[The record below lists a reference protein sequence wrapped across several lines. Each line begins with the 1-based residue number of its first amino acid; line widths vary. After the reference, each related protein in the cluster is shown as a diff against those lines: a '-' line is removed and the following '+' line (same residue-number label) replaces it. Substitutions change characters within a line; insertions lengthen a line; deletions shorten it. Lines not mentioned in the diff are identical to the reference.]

1 MPPTTTTSESPLPQA
16 APHPHPGWL
25 AGWRGLFFAALLLAA
40 LVGAIHREVLFR
52 GAIYHMDDAA
62 DNYYPARVAF
72 ARALHEGTLPSWEK
86 DTMGGW
92 PLLADPYYGYFYPLN
107 FVFFLG
113 QRAGEPPSGL
123 ASGVPAGL
131 GLAAAL
137 HAWLAGL
144 GMFIYLRRQRLS
156 WAAAMFGAISF
167 SLSSFLVVR
176 IRHIIYVQMMAW
188 VPFLLAAIDAYIQN
202 QRRRTLA
209 LCALCVGL
217 LMLAGAHSLVHFV
230 ALVLACYTLS
240 RIGQAALAQPV
251 GARLRFGLNTTF
263 ALVGAALIGA
273 LLSAVAVLPTLLALP
288 HTARTLGTEY
298 AFASTYAWPAWS
310 YLRLLLMPDFMGSGE
325 WRTAPWFGQWNHWEL
340 AGYYQ
345 GALALLLAAPGALFP
360 SHTGQKFSAERIALL
375 LLSVLAVLLALGDAG
390 PVHRF
395 AFHHV
400 PLYGALRCPARALC
414 MLVISL
420 PILGAHGAEAL
431 FGRPEAPQLQPAPP
445 SRQKLL
451 RWLCAGGLAA
461 LVFGLTTW
469 RALGQFQLA
478 GSLGLPQL
486 VMTQARAQLLAVCG
500 GLAATALLCWVGR
513 LRGAL
518 PLGLLGLLT
527 AADQCH
533 TDRGYVQPKPSDFA
547 YGTERFHA
555 VEWLMNEMAQPGP
568 LARFVPDGRGPFR
581 LLSIGETVG
590 LESASGYSSML
601 PWRYVQLLYIINNGQ
616 PYPFKKLRYDP
627 AAAQL
632 MRLDS
637 PLVDMLNI
645 RYLISYARPSSKW
658 LERFYPSPGLPPHA
672 RYEPSW
678 DPILRVYE
686 NTAVMPRAYIGY
698 QARLAN
704 TQALEASLL
713 AQRDFDPHRE
723 FVLGLERGRSEPAAP
738 PPPIENRGRQ
748 PGAARILQH
757 QRHRVVIEAEAAAAG
772 MLILADT
779 YFPGWSATVDG
790 IQQPIWPVNL
800 AQRGVALA
808 PGPHRVE
815 MVYRDRALIWGSSL
829 SLLGLLLTL
838 ALLVLRRAPPGS
850 A

>member
-1 MPPTTTTSESPLPQA
+1 MPPTTPTPEGPSP
-16 APHPHPGWL
+16 APVPPPHRRWL
-25 AGWRGLFFAALLLAA
+25 EGWRGLLVAALILAA
-40 LVGAIHREVLFR
+40 LVGALHREVLLR
-52 GAIYHMDDAA
+52 GSIYHMDDAA

-123 ASGVPAGL
+123 AAGVPAGL

-156 WAAAMFGAISF
+156 FAAALFGAIAF

-188 VPFLLAAIDAYIQN
+188 VPFLLAAIDSYIEQR
-202 QRRRTLA
+202 RRRTLGLA
-209 LCALCVGL
+209 ALCVGM

-230 ALVLACYTLS
+230 ALVIACYTLS
-240 RIGQAALAQPV
+240 RIGQATLAQPI
-251 GARLRFGLNTTF
+251 GTRLSFGLSTTL
-263 ALVGAALIGA
+263 ALVGAAVIGA

-288 HTARTLGTEY
+288 YTARTLGTEY

-310 YLRLLLMPDFMGSGE
+310 YLRLLLMPDFMGPGE
-325 WRTAPWFGQWNHWEL
+325 WRAAPWFGQWNHWEL

-345 GALALLLAAPGALFP
+345 GALALLLALPGALLRSP
-360 SHTGQKFSAERIALL
+360 SQSGPRIAAERIALL
-375 LLSVLAVLLALGDAG
+375 LLSLLAVLLALGDAG

-414 MLVISL
+414 MLVIAL

-431 FGRPEAPQLQPAPP
+431 FGLGQRPPQPTTLSQQ
-445 SRQKLL
+445 RLG
-451 RWLCAGGLAA
+451 RWLVAGGLAA
-461 LVFGLTTW
+461 LVFALTTW
-469 RALGQFQLA
+469 RVLAQLHLA
-478 GSLGLPQL
+478 GSLAMPQL
-486 VMTQARAQLLAVCG
+486 LMTQARAQLLAVVG
-500 GLAATALLCWVGR
+500 GLAATMLLCWVGR

-518 PLGLLGLLT
+518 PLGLLCLLT
-527 AADQCH
+527 AADQYH

-555 VEWLMNEMAQPGP
+555 VEWLTKEMQQPGP

-581 LLSIGETVG
+581 LLSLGETLG

-632 MRLDS
+632 VRLDS

-645 RYLISYARPSSKW
+645 RYLITYERPSPKW
-658 LERFYPSPGLPPHA
+658 LERFSPPPGLPPHA

-678 DPILRVYE
+678 DPMLRVYE
-686 NTAVMPRAYIGY
+686 NTAVMPRAYVAY
-698 QARLAN
+698 QARIAN
-704 TQALEASLL
+704 TQAAEASLL

-723 FVLGLERGRSEPAAP
+723 FVLGLARGRSGSADV

-748 PGAARILQH
+748 LGAARIVQH
-757 QRHRVVIEAEAAAAG
+757 QRHHVVIEAEAAAAG

-790 IQQPIWPVNL
+790 IPQPIWPVNL
-800 AQRGVALA
+800 AQRGVALS
-808 PGPHRVE
+808 PGPHRIE
-815 MVYRDRALIWGSSL
+815 MVYRDRALIWGSAL
-829 SLLGLLLTL
+829 SLLGLLLTV
-838 ALLVLRRAPPGS
+838 ALLLLRPADRHP
-850 A
+850 